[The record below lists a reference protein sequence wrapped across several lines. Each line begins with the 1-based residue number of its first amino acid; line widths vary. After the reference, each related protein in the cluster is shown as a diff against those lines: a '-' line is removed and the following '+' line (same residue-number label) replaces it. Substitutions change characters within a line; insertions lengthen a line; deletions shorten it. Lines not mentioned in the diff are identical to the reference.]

1 MIGPGWFPLL
11 ALIIILA
18 ALFDQNWVVSVAIA
32 VLALLSM
39 AWLWTRYALR
49 GVTYR
54 RRWRYRRGF
63 PGERFDLRVEVE
75 NAKPLPLSWLRVRDS
90 WPRLV
95 GPEDPQVLAP
105 THILGQGVLV
115 NLYSLRWFQRATR
128 TYALLLRS
136 RGYFPVGPYEIE
148 SGDILGVF
156 ENEQRVEN
164 IEYITVFPEL
174 IPLKALRLPADDPF
188 GDRRAR
194 RRRFEDPTQVMG
206 VRDYYPEDDFRR
218 VHWPATARTGTLQ
231 VKQYQHVS
239 AQVMVVCL
247 NVTTTAYHWLGT
259 DAHLLEHLIKVCATL
274 VTQGMHDGYSV
285 GLFSNGCLAH
295 ADQAFRIPP
304 GRSRN
309 QLAML
314 LQALAGVTSF
324 TSGSFEWVLAR
335 AMPQLPYGATL
346 VLVTALVSPQLVD
359 TLLHLRQYRPNI
371 TLLTYNAGAVPRI
384 PGVRVIELPA
394 AGAEQTA

>member
-11 ALIIILA
+11 AMIIFLA
-18 ALFDQNWVVSVAIA
+18 ALFDQNWVVSVATA
-32 VLALLSM
+32 VLALLGT
-39 AWLWTRYALR
+39 AWLWTRYALH
-49 GVTYR
+49 GVTYH

-63 PGERFDLRVEVE
+63 PGEHFDLRVEVE
-75 NAKPLPLSWLRVRDS
+75 NAKPLPLSWLRVNDT
-90 WPRLV
+90 WPLQV
-95 GPEDPQVLAP
+95 GPDDLQVLAP
-105 THILGQGVLV
+105 THIQGQGMLV
-115 NLYSLRWFQRATR
+115 NLYSLRWFQRSTR
-128 TYALLLRS
+128 TYTLLLRS
-136 RGYFPVGPYEIE
+136 RGYYPVGPYNIE
-148 SGDILGVF
+148 SGDMLGVF
-156 ENEQRVEN
+156 EKEQHVEN
-164 IEYITVFPEL
+164 LEYITVFPEL
-174 IPLKALRLPADDPF
+174 VPLKALRLPADDPF

-247 NVTTTAYHWLGT
+247 NVTTTPYHWLGT
-259 DAHLLEHLIKVCATL
+259 APQLLEHLVKVSATL
-274 VTQGMHDGYSV
+274 VNQGIHDGYSV

-295 ADQAFRIPP
+295 ADQPFRIPP

-324 TSGSFEWVLAR
+324 TSGSFEAVLAR

-346 VLVTALVSPQLVD
+346 VLVTALVTPQLAEM
-359 TLLHLRQYRPNI
+359 LLNLRKYRPNI
-371 TLLTYNAGAVPRI
+371 ILMTYDAGAVPPI
-384 PGVRVIELPA
+384 PGVRLIELPA
-394 AGAEQTA
+394 VGAERPA